1 MLSIYLFSATNTYTF
16 FLYFLYN
23 MLLYLQSQEIA
34 PYFLFI
40 KTHTK
45 KKIKFPI
52 SSPAATNKKLA
63 KTLKLV

>member
-1 MLSIYLFSATNTYTF
+1 MLSIYLFPATNTYTF

-40 KTHTK
+40 KNHT

-52 SSPAATNKKLA
+52 SSPDATNKKLA

>member
-1 MLSIYLFSATNTYTF
+1 MLSIYLFPATNTYTF

-40 KTHTK
+40 KNHTK
-45 KKIKFPI
+45 K
-52 SSPAATNKKLA
+52 N
-63 KTLKLV
+63 